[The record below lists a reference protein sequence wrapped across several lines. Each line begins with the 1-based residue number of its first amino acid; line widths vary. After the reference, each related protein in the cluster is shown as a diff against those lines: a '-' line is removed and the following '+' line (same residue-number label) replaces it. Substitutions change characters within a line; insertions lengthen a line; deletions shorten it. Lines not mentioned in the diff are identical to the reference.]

1 MKTPSIGN
9 ILVPTDRMKQWFVF
23 LSLSLA
29 VAVLSACERKSEIR
43 VYRVSKAPLEEP
55 GPPQQNP
62 MPANAPSP
70 SMPEGMTSTIPARDS
85 AAPQIKWKTPEGWSQ
100 VPPSSMRYASFKAG
114 SDGKIDISVVTFSGE
129 GGSDADNV
137 NRWRQQIGLP
147 PADPATIASNI
158 ASVKAADT
166 TFSSVDIA
174 GDASRT
180 VAAWTRR
187 DNRVWFLKATGPK
200 DAVEKEKPN
209 FVKFVESV
217 RF

>member
-1 MKTPSIGN
+1 
-9 ILVPTDRMKQWFVF
+9 
-23 LSLSLA
+23 
-29 VAVLSACERKSEIR
+29 
-43 VYRVSKAPLEEP
+43 
-55 GPPQQNP
+55 
-62 MPANAPSP
+62 
-70 SMPEGMTSTIPARDS
+70 
-85 AAPQIKWKTPEGWSQ
+85 
-100 VPPSSMRYASFKAG
+100 MRYASFKAG

-158 ASVKAADT
+158 ASVKSADT